1 MVTLPNGEGFR
12 AYYRGLPELSPAGV
26 ESEVTAYVES
36 VDGIHWTK
44 PENNIVLR
52 DAAPVTHNFT
62 IYYDQKSGIP
72 VAEKWKGIGG
82 TDSSG
87 LIRYVSSDGIEWHK
101 FAEGEPMLPA
111 RLGNRYDSQNLVF
124 WSEAEQLYLCYYR
137 SSNRELDPVNGVRW
151 ISRATSPDFV
161 EWTDDGPM
169 SFRNA
174 DGSEASGEHL
184 YTNQTG
190 ANLRAPHIYV
200 AIAARFWPGRQVVNE
215 EEAKTIGVDPGF
227 FHDISDG
234 VLMTSRGGMV
244 YDRTFLESFVRPG
257 PGLENWTSRTN
268 YPAMNVIQTG
278 AAEMSFFVQREY
290 GQPNHHLTRFSLRL
304 DGFAALHAD
313 YTGGEMVTKPF
324 QFSGE
329 ELEINYATSA
339 AGGIR
344 FELQD
349 ETGTAIPGYT
359 LEDSREIIGDQ
370 ISRIVSWKCGS
381 SVADLAGKTVR
392 LRVVLKDAD
401 LFAIRFR

>member
-26 ESEVTAYVES
+26 ESEVTAYAES

-44 PENNIVLR
+44 PENNMVLR
-52 DAAPVTHNFT
+52 DAAPATHNFT

-190 ANLRAPHIYV
+190 AYLRAPHIYV

-215 EEAKTIGVDPGF
+215 EEAKTINVNPGY

-244 YDRTFLESFVRPG
+244 YDRTFMESFVRPG

-290 GQPNHHLTRFSLRL
+290 GQPNHHLTRF
-304 DGFAALHAD
+304 
-313 YTGGEMVTKPF
+313 P
-324 QFSGE
+324 SGSMG
-329 ELEINYATSA
+329 LPHCMPTT
-339 AGGIR
+339 R
-344 FELQD
+344 
-349 ETGTAIPGYT
+349 
-359 LEDSREIIGDQ
+359 
-370 ISRIVSWKCGS
+370 
-381 SVADLAGKTVR
+381 VAR
-392 LRVVLKDAD
+392 
-401 LFAIRFR
+401 